1 MRPEL
6 PRLPWFR
13 ASLGLLTP
21 QRAPVVRTL
30 RVGRRTR
37 TPAGPCEPYLAHAW
51 KLWEEIVPLG
61 YEGRYQRV
69 RACLRDVVQDLS

>member
-1 MRPEL
+1 M
-6 PRLPWFR
+6 
-13 ASLGLLTP
+13 
-21 QRAPVVRTL
+21 RTL
-30 RVGRRTR
+30 RVGCRTR

-69 RACLRDVVQDLS
+69 RACLRDVAQDLS